1 MVCPRTGKLLGWANV
16 TEGPVTPQQ
25 RVQLEI
31 KLKPRPAGM
40 GPNSDPLATGLSRVS
55 RVSPGDLGYAQG
67 NLRVRSGSIRRSN
80 PRSIAKKIVKTT
92 SEDTLEEAGGHRTA
106 IGIRADRWVTLD
118 RF

>member
-1 MVCPRTGKLLGWANV
+1 M

-55 RVSPGDLGYAQG
+55 PWDPGYVHG
-67 NLRVRSGSIRRSN
+67 NPRVRSGSIRRSN

-106 IGIRADRWVTLD
+106 IGIRADRWVTFD